1 MLAWELS
8 VSNSNSTLK
17 ECHWGSVVCFLS
29 QKLALNSFFQLRTR
43 GVTKEQKHWTGTDP
57 GTNTQ
62 LAVEP
67 SLRQPLVQGCA
78 RPAGHPASH
87 SLRPAGN
94 STLAAAQGTQ
104 EGTCSTAPPTGFSRL
119 HPVPATDGGLLLTS
133 AENNPGFHLPGFNLL
148 TNQGPSCEG
157 VGLLLVA
164 KTKAEPTA
172 YTQMANKWTRKPVM
186 NLGCQ
191 CTDLCSLAVVGY
203 WVYSALELYLDSC
216 LFFIWISLKS
226 DRIPEDCV
234 VEFILLYI
242 LFQSVPARR
251 FPLFD

>member
-43 GVTKEQKHWTGTDP
+43 GVTKEQKRWTGTDP

-78 RPAGHPASH
+78 KPAGHPASH

-119 HPVPATDGGLLLTS
+119 HPVPATDAGCSSQVLKTIPAFICQDLTS
-133 AENNPGFHLPGFNLL
+133 LQIKAPAAKGLA
-148 TNQGPSCEG
+148 SC
-157 VGLLLVA
+157 
-164 KTKAEPTA
+164 
-172 YTQMANKWTRKPVM
+172 
-186 NLGCQ
+186 
-191 CTDLCSLAVVGY
+191 S
-203 WVYSALELYLDSC
+203 
-216 LFFIWISLKS
+216 
-226 DRIPEDCV
+226 
-234 VEFILLYI
+234 
-242 LFQSVPARR
+242 
-251 FPLFD
+251 

>member
-1 MLAWELS
+1 M
-8 VSNSNSTLK
+8 
-17 ECHWGSVVCFLS
+17 S

-43 GVTKEQKHWTGTDP
+43 GVTKEQKRWTGTDP

-62 LAVEP
+62 LAGEP

-94 STLAAAQGTQ
+94 STRQQLRGPRKEPAA
-104 EGTCSTAPPTGFSRL
+104 L
-119 HPVPATDGGLLLTS
+119 HHPQASAVYTVPATDGGLLLTS
-133 AENNPGFHLPGFNLL
+133 AENNPSFHLPGFNLL

-172 YTQMANKWTRKPVM
+172 YTQMANK
-186 NLGCQ
+186 
-191 CTDLCSLAVVGY
+191 
-203 WVYSALELYLDSC
+203 
-216 LFFIWISLKS
+216 
-226 DRIPEDCV
+226 
-234 VEFILLYI
+234 
-242 LFQSVPARR
+242 
-251 FPLFD
+251 